1 MANPTKGLSRVTKFN
16 SGSGAKF
23 LLLLPLAFRRE
34 CILTAFSLTPREDLF
49 KQIED
54 LAQHSGFKKDTK
66 SEDMEI
72 DNFDLKNIN
81 HTEFEGLCQDF
92 IESLQKGFGTA
103 STKLRVNSVLV
114 EKKERNL
121 EGLISIQ
128 GKCDDKSWNFILFQ
142 AKLIK
147 IKSYKG
153 CM

>member
-1 MANPTKGLSRVTKFN
+1 MLF
-16 SGSGAKF
+16 F
-23 LLLLPLAFRRE
+23 PLAFRRE

-128 GKCDDKSWNFILFQ
+128 GKFDDNYGILYCFQ
-142 AKLIK
+142 QN
-147 IKSYKG
+147 
-153 CM
+153 